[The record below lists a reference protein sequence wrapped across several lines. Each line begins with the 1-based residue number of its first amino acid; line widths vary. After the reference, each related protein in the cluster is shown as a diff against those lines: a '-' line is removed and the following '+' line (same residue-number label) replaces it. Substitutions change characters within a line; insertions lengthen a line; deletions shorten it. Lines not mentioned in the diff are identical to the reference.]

1 MESWH
6 FQIQEVVRRGKV
18 FFKFPIMKISKLIQQ
33 VLADTEMSLSKLQDE
48 WFSCEQ
54 VSWLFFFVFL

>member
-1 MESWH
+1 M
-6 FQIQEVVRRGKV
+6 

>member
-1 MESWH
+1 
-6 FQIQEVVRRGKV
+6 
-18 FFKFPIMKISKLIQQ
+18 MKISKLIQQ

-54 VSWLFFFVFL
+54 VFWLFFFVFL